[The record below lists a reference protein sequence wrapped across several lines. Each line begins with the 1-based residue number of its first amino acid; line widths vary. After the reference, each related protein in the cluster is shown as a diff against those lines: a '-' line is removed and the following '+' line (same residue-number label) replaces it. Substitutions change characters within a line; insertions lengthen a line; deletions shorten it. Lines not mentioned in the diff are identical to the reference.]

1 MLASSSARAP
11 TTPDI
16 HLSLTCLVWFR
27 EKENTTLISV
37 GTFPSGTPVVHLSP
51 KPKCP
56 IAQTVS
62 MTKECIS
69 ANSDQSHWK
78 NKCTVHHPKTNMDPL
93 IMMVS
98 NRNLPWKVTFRCHV
112 SFPGCTIC
120 QINYFFQKSALMK
133 VSNYEFLQCQCCVL
147 NMGKSAGQKQSQGQL
162 SFFPFSSHRK
172 WHPISS
178 WKEFYLSKKMV
189 AVAGLDNCREIF
201 GIWYSCTNSH
211 EQT

>member
-1 MLASSSARAP
+1 MLASSSGLAP
-11 TTPDI
+11 TTPYI

-27 EKENTTLISV
+27 EENTTLISV

-62 MTKECIS
+62 MTKESIS

-133 VSNYEFLQCQCCVL
+133 VSNYEFLQCQCCK
-147 NMGKSAGQKQSQGQL
+147 NM
-162 SFFPFSSHRK
+162 
-172 WHPISS
+172 
-178 WKEFYLSKKMV
+178 
-189 AVAGLDNCREIF
+189 REICRAEAVS
-201 GIWYSCTNSH
+201 WANSLFFH
-211 EQT
+211 LAPIGNDIQSHLGRNFTSAENGCRGRSW